1 MPPPPPDLPLVVLHA
16 YLPALHSPRT
26 TPIGPFVPL
35 PRIPIMSSVPNFRCA
50 MGSTVICPSCR
61 GDTVTLFCNIKTL
74 RLHELC
80 RLRTCTSLEDNRD
93 RYAKPSFWTRH
104 SSTAGRVSSSSS
116 SSDPTCYLITRHIS
130 RGYTTRIYIYRSP
143 PPPFQARSFEA
154 TSLYAVSIYYL
165 KGQKVSFFS
174 FDLSPTIRIFFLWF
188 LSLRAFWE

>member
-1 MPPPPPDLPLVVLHA
+1 MG
-16 YLPALHSPRT
+16 ALR
-26 TPIGPFVPL
+26 
-35 PRIPIMSSVPNFRCA
+35 
-50 MGSTVICPSCR
+50 STVICPSCR

-74 RLHELC
+74 RLHKLC

-143 PPPFQARSFEA
+143 PPLFKLDPSKLLRYTQSVYTILKVKKCLSFPSTFPQQFA
-154 TSLYAVSIYYL
+154 
-165 KGQKVSFFS
+165 SFFS
-174 FDLSPTIRIFFLWF
+174 GSYHSAPFGNDIRATAGRCKETADLPT
-188 LSLRAFWE
+188 